1 MQNEH
6 PEYPHRGI
14 TMHRLQV
21 GGNFP
26 GLVFAVGSVLI
37 FLLAIPALWVV
48 VAGAL
53 AVGLVIA
60 AVLQLVHTKP
70 DESVRLTIKS

>member
-1 MQNEH
+1 
-6 PEYPHRGI
+6 
-14 TMHRLQV
+14 
-21 GGNFP
+21 
-26 GLVFAVGSVLI
+26 VLI

-60 AVLQLVHTKP
+60 AVLQLVHGKP